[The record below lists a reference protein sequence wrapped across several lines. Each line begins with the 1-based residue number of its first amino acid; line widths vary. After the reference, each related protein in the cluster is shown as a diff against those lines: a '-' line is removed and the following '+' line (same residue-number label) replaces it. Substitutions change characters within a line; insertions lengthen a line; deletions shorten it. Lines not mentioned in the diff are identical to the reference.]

1 MLLTNCLPFQCVC
14 RILSATLTGALF
26 ILQHSAW
33 VAPPLGN
40 LPFSVL
46 GRVNSFL
53 YNQPLN
59 SKGLNCAGSLTQ
71 IFFLI
76 VNTRVLCDPWSGESA
91 DAEPQMRRHPVYG
104 ALCVKRVD
112 YTFYLDFTLCG
123 GLVLLTL
130 HCSRVNCT
138 LWSCF
143 IFQTPYVVVSKF
155 SSVTCRSL
163 LDSKVRRQY
172 SVHGWTGHILW
183 PLGQAQ
189 GLACRGSTFLAW
201 DSGFGIN
208 AIVACLCWGISLP
221 SHPSCSFVMAARP
234 SVAASQGPAFFQ
246 CFLPLPSHYNMCPT
260 LASPTELWVP

>member
-1 MLLTNCLPFQCVC
+1 MWSMVGWICGC
-14 RILSATLTGALF
+14 RT
-26 ILQHSAW
+26 
-33 VAPPLGN
+33 
-40 LPFSVL
+40 
-46 GRVNSFL
+46 
-53 YNQPLN
+53 
-59 SKGLNCAGSLTQ
+59 
-71 IFFLI
+71 
-76 VNTRVLCDPWSGESA
+76 A
-91 DAEPQMRRHPVYG
+91 DAEAPGIRDTV
-104 ALCVKRVD
+104 C
-112 YTFYLDFTLCG
+112 TEG
-123 GLVLLTL
+123 GLYILPGFYIVRRVGAPDPALFKGQLYTL
-130 HCSRVNCT
+130 IMFYFSN
-138 LWSCF
+138 
-143 IFQTPYVVVSKF
+143 PYVVVSKF

-163 LDSKVRRQY
+163 LDSRVLREY